1 MASYR
6 QLDNKKW
13 EVTIDLG
20 RNPATGKRMRKFKS
34 GFKTKKEA
42 TAFANSFSVDVE
54 NGLNVIDNKIL
65 LKDFIMS
72 WYNDYKIKTLSLNT
86 RTNYESRMKTYI
98 IPQLGNIEIGKLNT
112 TTVQQFYND
121 LINNN
126 GLKPNSCKK
135 VMETLSGCF
144 KYAKKL
150 KLINYMPTDIEK
162 IHQDKER
169 IVVWDDTQLKYFLNQ
184 IKGTQLYLPT
194 LIISL
199 TGLRIGEMCGLRWDN
214 VDLEEGV
221 IHIREQVIIDK
232 TNHKL
237 IHSKILKTDT
247 AFRSISIPR
256 TLCNILAEH
265 REEEPQSN
273 EKGFVILDM
282 SNSMCNPRN
291 VSMEFTRK
299 VTKYEYTLEDKIKNS
314 KKEITD
320 YMQLPQFSIHG
331 LRHSHATILLLK
343 GENIKV
349 ISERL
354 GHKSTQIT
362 WDTYSHVLPSM
373 KKQTADL
380 LDTIFDGL

>member
-20 RNPATGKRMRKFKS
+20 RNPSTGKRMRKFKS

-42 TAFANSFSVDVE
+42 TSYANSFSVDVE

-86 RTNYESRMKTYI
+86 RTNYESRINTHI

-112 TTVQQFYND
+112 ATVQQFYND
-121 LINNN
+121 LIKKGN
-126 GLKPNSCKK
+126 KPSSCKK
-135 VMETLSGCF
+135 IMETLSGCF

-150 KLINYMPTDIEK
+150 KLINYIPTDIDKIRQDNEK
-162 IHQDKER
+162 I
-169 IVVWDDTQLKYFLNQ
+169 IVWDDIQLKFFLNQ
-184 IKGTQLYLPT
+184 IKNNNLYMPALV
-194 LIISL
+194 ISL

-214 VDLEEGV
+214 VNLEEGV
-221 IHIREQVIIDK
+221 IYIREQVIIDK
-232 TNHKL
+232 KNHKL

-247 AFRSISIPR
+247 AFRDVSIPQA
-256 TLCNILAEH
+256 LCNILTQHKSEQ
-265 REEEPQSN
+265 PQSN
-273 EKGFVILDM
+273 EEGFVILDRD
-282 SNSMCNPRN
+282 NNMCNPRN
-291 VSMEFTRK
+291 VSMDFTKK
-299 VTKYEYTLEDKIKNS
+299 VAKYKDTLDDKISHS
-314 KKEITD
+314 KKEITN

-331 LRHSHATILLLK
+331 LRHTHATILLLK

-380 LDTIFDGL
+380 LDNIFDDL

>member
-20 RNPATGKRMRKFKS
+20 RNPSTGKRMRKFKS

-86 RTNYESRMKTYI
+86 RTNYESRINTHI

-112 TTVQQFYND
+112 ATVQQFYND
-121 LINNN
+121 LIKKGN
-126 GLKPNSCKK
+126 KPNSCKK
-135 VMETLSGCF
+135 IMETLSGCF

-150 KLINYMPTDIEK
+150 KLISYIPTDIDKIRQDSEK
-162 IHQDKER
+162 I
-169 IVVWDDTQLKYFLNQ
+169 IVWDDIQLKFFLNQ
-184 IKGTQLYLPT
+184 IKNNNLYIPA

-214 VDLEEGV
+214 VNLEEGV
-221 IHIREQVIIDK
+221 IYIREQVIIDK
-232 TNHKL
+232 KNHKL

-247 AFRSISIPR
+247 AFRDVSIPQA
-256 TLCNILAEH
+256 LCNILTQHKSEQ
-265 REEEPQSN
+265 PQSN
-273 EKGFVILDM
+273 EEGFVILDRD
-282 SNSMCNPRN
+282 NNMCNPRN
-291 VSMEFTRK
+291 VSMDFTKK
-299 VTKYEYTLEDKIKNS
+299 VAKYKDTLDDKVSNS
-314 KKEITD
+314 KKEITN

-331 LRHSHATILLLK
+331 LRHTHATILLLK

-380 LDTIFDGL
+380 LDNIFDDL

>member
-6 QLDNKKW
+6 KLSNGKW

-20 RNPATGKRMRKFKS
+20 RDPSTGKRMRKFKS

-42 TAFANSFSVDVE
+42 TAYANSLSVDIC

-72 WYNDYKIKTLSLNT
+72 WYTDYKIKTISLNT
-86 RTNYESRMKTYI
+86 QTNYESRINNYI
-98 IPQLGNIEIGKLNT
+98 IPQLGNISLDKLT
-112 TTVQQFYND
+112 TATVQQFYNG
-121 LINNN
+121 LINK

-135 VMETLSGCF
+135 IIETLSGCL

-150 KLINYMPTDIEK
+150 KLINYLPTDIEK
-162 IHQDKER
+162 ISQESKKV
-169 IVVWDDTQLKYFLNQ
+169 IAWDDNQLKFFLRQ
-184 IKGTQLYLPT
+184 IKDTNLYLPA

-199 TGLRIGEMCGLRWDN
+199 TGLRIGEMCGLKWNN
-214 VDLEEGV
+214 VDLNEGV
-221 IHIREQVIIDK
+221 IYIREQVIIDK

-237 IHSKILKTDT
+237 IHTEILKTNT
-247 AFRSISIPR
+247 AFRSISIPP
-256 TLCNILAEH
+256 LLIDVLSKHKLEQPENNI
-265 REEEPQSN
+265 
-273 EKGFVILDM
+273 KGFVILDKK
-282 SNSMCNPRN
+282 NNMCNPRN
-291 VSMEFTRK
+291 VSMDFTKK
-299 VTKYEYTLEDKIKNS
+299 VAKYKDTLEDKIKKS
-314 KKEITD
+314 KKEVTN
-320 YMQLPQFSIHG
+320 YMQLPQISIHG
-331 LRHSHATILLLK
+331 LRHTHATILLLK

-354 GHKSTQIT
+354 GHRSTKIT

-380 LDTIFDGL
+380 LDNIFNDL

>member
-20 RNPATGKRMRKFKS
+20 RNPSTGKRMRKFKS

-42 TAFANSFSVDVE
+42 TAYANSFSVDVE

-86 RTNYESRMKTYI
+86 RSNYESRINTHI

-112 TTVQQFYND
+112 ATVQQFYND
-121 LINNN
+121 LIKKGN
-126 GLKPNSCKK
+126 KPSSCKK
-135 VMETLSGCF
+135 IMETLSGCF

-150 KLINYMPTDIEK
+150 KLINYIPTDIDKIRQDNEK
-162 IHQDKER
+162 
-169 IVVWDDTQLKYFLNQ
+169 IVVWDDIQLKFFLNQ
-184 IKGTQLYLPT
+184 IKNSNLYMPALV
-194 LIISL
+194 IGL

-214 VDLEEGV
+214 VNLEEGV
-221 IHIREQVIIDK
+221 IYIREQVIIDK
-232 TNHKL
+232 KNHKL

-247 AFRSISIPR
+247 AFRDVSIPQ
-256 TLCNILAEH
+256 TLCNILTQHKSEQ
-265 REEEPQSN
+265 PQSN
-273 EKGFVILDM
+273 EEGFVILDRD
-282 SNSMCNPRN
+282 NNMCNPRN
-291 VSMEFTRK
+291 VSMDFTKK
-299 VTKYEYTLEDKIKNS
+299 VAKYKDTLDDKISNS
-314 KKEITD
+314 KKEITN

-331 LRHSHATILLLK
+331 LRHTHATILLLK

-380 LDTIFDGL
+380 LDNIFDDL

>member
-20 RNPATGKRMRKFKS
+20 RNSATGKRMRKFKS

-42 TAFANSFSVDVE
+42 IAYTNSFSVDVA

-65 LKDFIMS
+65 LKDFMMS
-72 WYNDYKIKTLSLNT
+72 WYNDYKIKTLSINT
-86 RTNYESRMKTYI
+86 RSNYESRMNNHI
-98 IPQLGNIEIGKLNT
+98 IPQLGNIEIGRLNT
-112 TTVQQFYND
+112 ATVQQFYNN
-121 LINNN
+121 LINKGN
-126 GLKPNSCKK
+126 KPNSCKK
-135 VMETLSGCF
+135 IMETLSNCF

-150 KLINYMPTDIEK
+150 KLINYIPTDIEK
-162 IHQDKER
+162 IHQDSEK
-169 IVVWDDTQLKYFLNQ
+169 IVVWDDTQLKFFLKQ
-184 IKGTQLYLPT
+184 IKNTGLYMPA

-214 VDLEEGV
+214 VTLKECA
-221 IHIREQVIIDK
+221 IHVRDQVIIDK
-232 TNHKL
+232 KNHKL
-237 IHSKILKTDT
+237 IHAKILKTD
-247 AFRSISIPR
+247 AAYRSISIPPV
-256 TLCNILAEH
+256 LIDILSKHKLEQ
-265 REEEPQSN
+265 PQSN
-273 EKGFVILDM
+273 EKGFVILDRYDNM
-282 SNSMCNPRN
+282 ANPRN
-291 VSMEFTRK
+291 VSMDFTKK
-299 VTKYEYTLEDKIKNS
+299 VAKYKDTIEDKIKKS
-314 KKEITD
+314 KKEIKD

-331 LRHSHATILLLK
+331 LRHTHATILLLK

-380 LDTIFDGL
+380 LNNIFDDL

>member
-20 RNPATGKRMRKFKS
+20 RNPSTGKRMRKFKS

-42 TAFANSFSVDVE
+42 TAYANSFSVDVA

-65 LKDFIMS
+65 LKDFMKS
-72 WYNDYKIKTLSLNT
+72 WYDDHKIETLSINT
-86 RTNYESRMKTYI
+86 RTNYESRMNTHI
-98 IPQLGNIEIGKLNT
+98 IPQLGNIELGKLNAA
-112 TTVQQFYND
+112 TVQQFYNN
-121 LINNN
+121 LIKTGN
-126 GLKPNSCKK
+126 KPNSCKK
-135 VMETLSGCF
+135 IMETLSSCL

-150 KLINYMPTDIEK
+150 KLINYLPTDIERV
-162 IHQDKER
+162 QQVKEKV
-169 IVVWDDTQLKYFLNQ
+169 VVWDDTQLKFFLNQ
-184 IKGTQLYLPT
+184 IKGTLLYLPV

-199 TGLRIGEMCGLRWDN
+199 TGLRIGELCGLRWDN
-214 VDLEEGV
+214 VALEEGA

-232 TNHKL
+232 KNHIL
-237 IHSKILKTDT
+237 IHQKILKTDT
-247 AFRSISIPR
+247 AYRSISIPPV
-256 TLCNILAEH
+256 LINILSNHKLEQ
-265 REEEPQSN
+265 PQSN
-273 EKGFVILDM
+273 EKGFVILDI
-282 SNSMCNPRN
+282 SNNICNPRN
-291 VSMEFTRK
+291 VSMEFTRR
-299 VTKYEYTLEDKIKNS
+299 VDKYKYTLEDKIEKS
-314 KKEITD
+314 KKEITN
-320 YMQLPQFSIHG
+320 YIQLPQFSIHG
-331 LRHSHATILLLK
+331 LRHTHATILLLK

-380 LDTIFDGL
+380 LNNIFDDL

>member
-6 QLDNKKW
+6 QLKNKKW

-42 TAFANSFSVDVE
+42 TAYANSFSVDVA

-65 LKDFIMS
+65 LKDFIKS
-72 WYNDYKIKTLSLNT
+72 WYDDYKIKTLSLNT
-86 RTNYESRMKTYI
+86 RTNYESRINNYI

-112 TTVQQFYND
+112 ATIQQFYNEI
-121 LINNN
+121 INK

-135 VMETLSGCF
+135 VIEPLSGCL

-150 KLINYMPTDIEK
+150 KLINYLPTDIEK
-162 IHQDKER
+162 IHQDSKKV
-169 IVVWDDTQLKYFLNQ
+169 IVWDDIQLKYFLNQ
-184 IKGTQLYLPT
+184 IKNTNLYIPA

-214 VDLEEGV
+214 VDLKEGV
-221 IHIREQVIIDK
+221 IYVREQVIIDK
-232 TNHKL
+232 QNHKL
-237 IHSKILKTDT
+237 IHEKILKTD
-247 AFRSISIPR
+247 ASYRSISIPPV
-256 TLCNILAEH
+256 LVDVLSKHVLNQ
-265 REEEPQSN
+265 PQSN
-273 EKGFVILDM
+273 KKGFVILDR
-282 SNSMCNPRN
+282 NNNMCNPRN
-291 VSMEFTRK
+291 VSMDFTKK
-299 VTKYEYTLEDKIKNS
+299 VAKYKDTLEDKIRNS
-314 KKEITD
+314 KKEITN
-320 YMQLPQFSIHG
+320 YMQLPEISIHG
-331 LRHSHATILLLK
+331 LRHTHATVLLLK

-354 GHKSTQIT
+354 GHKSIQIT
-362 WDTYSHVLPSM
+362 LDTYSHVLPSM

-380 LDTIFDGL
+380 LNNIFYDL

>member
-20 RNPATGKRMRKFKS
+20 RNPSTGKRMRKFKS

-86 RTNYESRMKTYI
+86 RTNYESRINTHI

-112 TTVQQFYND
+112 ATVQQFYND
-121 LINNN
+121 LIKKGN
-126 GLKPNSCKK
+126 KPSSSKK
-135 VMETLSGCF
+135 IMETLSGCF

-150 KLINYMPTDIEK
+150 KLINYVPTDIDKIRQDNEK
-162 IHQDKER
+162 I
-169 IVVWDDTQLKYFLNQ
+169 IVWDDIQLKFFLNQ
-184 IKGTQLYLPT
+184 IKNNNLYMPALV
-194 LIISL
+194 ISL

-214 VDLEEGV
+214 VNLEEGV
-221 IHIREQVIIDK
+221 IYIREQVIIDK
-232 TNHKL
+232 KNHKL

-247 AFRSISIPR
+247 AFRDVSIPQA
-256 TLCNILAEH
+256 LCNILTQHKSEQPQIN
-265 REEEPQSN
+265 EE
-273 EKGFVILDM
+273 GFVILDRD
-282 SNSMCNPRN
+282 NNMCNPRN
-291 VSMEFTRK
+291 VSMDFTKK
-299 VTKYEYTLEDKIKNS
+299 VAKYKDTLEDKISNS
-314 KKEITD
+314 KKEITN

-331 LRHSHATILLLK
+331 LRHTHATILLLK

-380 LDTIFDGL
+380 LDNIFDDL

>member
-42 TAFANSFSVDVE
+42 VAFANSFSVDVA

-65 LKDFIMS
+65 LKDFMDS
-72 WYNDYKIKTLSLNT
+72 WYKDYKMKTLSINT
-86 RTNYESRMKTYI
+86 RTNYESRMNTHI
-98 IPQLGNIEIGKLNT
+98 IPQLGNIEVGKLNA
-112 TTVQQFYND
+112 TTVQQFYNN
-121 LINNN
+121 LIETGN
-126 GLKPNSCKK
+126 KPSSCKK
-135 VMETLSGCF
+135 IMETLSSCL

-150 KLINYMPTDIEK
+150 KFINYLPTDIEK
-162 IHQDKER
+162 VPQEKEK
-169 IVVWDDTQLKYFLNQ
+169 IVVWDDNQLKYFLNQ
-184 IKGTQLYLPT
+184 IKGTQLYLPA

-214 VDLEEGV
+214 VNLEEGA

-232 TNHKL
+232 KNHKL
-237 IHSKILKTDT
+237 IHAKILKTDS
-247 AFRSISIPR
+247 AYRSISIPPV
-256 TLCNILAEH
+256 LIAILSKHKLEQ
-265 REEEPQSN
+265 PQSN
-273 EKGFVILDM
+273 EKGFVILDKDNNM
-282 SNSMCNPRN
+282 ANPRN
-291 VSMEFTRK
+291 VSMDFTKK
-299 VTKYEYTLEDKIKNS
+299 VAKYKDTLEDKIKKS
-314 KKEITD
+314 KKEIKD
-320 YMQLPQFSIHG
+320 YRQLPQFSIHG
-331 LRHSHATILLLK
+331 LRHTHATILLLK

-380 LDTIFDGL
+380 LNNIFDDL

>member
-42 TAFANSFSVDVE
+42 TAYANSFSVDVS

-65 LKDFIMS
+65 LKDFIRS
-72 WYNDYKIKTLSLNT
+72 WYDDYKVKTLSLNT
-86 RTNYESRMKTYI
+86 KTNYESRINNYI
-98 IPQLGNIEIGKLNT
+98 LPQLGNIEIGKLNT
-112 TTVQQFYND
+112 ATVQQFYNE
-121 LINNN
+121 LINK

-135 VMETLSGCF
+135 ILEVLTGCF

-150 KLINYMPTDIEK
+150 QLINFIPTDIEK
-162 IHQDKER
+162 IHQDSEKV
-169 IVVWDDTQLKYFLNQ
+169 IAWDDTQLKFFLKQ
-184 IKGTQLYLPT
+184 IKYTSLYMPA

-214 VDLEEGV
+214 VDLQEGV
-221 IHIREQVIIDK
+221 IYIKEQVLNDK
-232 TNHKL
+232 TNHAL
-237 IHSKILKTDT
+237 IHTKILKTDT
-247 AFRSISIPR
+247 SFRSISIPQVLVD
-256 TLCNILAEH
+256 TLSKHKNEQ
-265 REEEPQSN
+265 PQTN
-273 EKGFVILDM
+273 EKGFVVLDRN
-282 SNSMCNPRN
+282 NSMCNPRN
-291 VSMEFTRK
+291 VSMDFTKK
-299 VTKYEYTLEDKIKNS
+299 VSKYADTLEDKFKIS
-314 KKEITD
+314 EKEITD
-320 YMQLPQFSIHG
+320 YMQLPQISIHG
-331 LRHSHATILLLK
+331 LRHTHATILLLK

-373 KKQTADL
+373 KKHTADL
-380 LDTIFDGL
+380 LNTIFDEL